1 MRIRSTEDLGAVVR
15 ERRRELGVSQAELAE
30 RADVTRQWIIR
41 FERGT
46 TDVSLAKAIS
56 VLQVLDLE
64 LRADATGAAAIATP
78 QLYPI
83 RIPKIEVPRMDL
95 SGIDWQ
101 AVSQRIAASKVDLSA
116 TLARLG
122 ATKVPG
128 TRTRVADAEHEG
140 TASDA

>member
-56 VLQVLDLE
+56 VLRVLGLE
-64 LRADATGAAAIATP
+64 LRTDAAGATDIATP
-78 QLYPI
+78 QHDTI

-95 SGIDWQ
+95 SGIDWR
-101 AVSQRIAASKVDLSA
+101 AVSQRIAASKVDLGA
-116 TLARLG
+116 TLGRLG

-128 TRTRVADAEHEG
+128 TRAGLTDAEHEETTG
-140 TASDA
+140 DA